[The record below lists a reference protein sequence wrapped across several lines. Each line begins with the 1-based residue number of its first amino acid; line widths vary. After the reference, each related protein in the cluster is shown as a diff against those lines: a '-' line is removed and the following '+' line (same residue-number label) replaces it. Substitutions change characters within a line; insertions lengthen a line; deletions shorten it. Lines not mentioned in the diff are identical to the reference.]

1 MNRLKFIVVVI
12 GLLCFVN
19 QAFTQQVQAGGNYSY
34 HDAFGPIFY
43 TKNGNEYRS
52 AGGQPGP
59 KYWQNRADYKLAVRL
74 NEQSNEIS
82 GTVILT
88 YTNNS
93 PDKLPFIWMQLDQ
106 NLFKQDSRG
115 LAIIPPGG
123 SRSGARG
130 QKFDGG
136 YTIKSVKILSVE
148 KGKTI
153 EKDVE
158 HFIEDTRM
166 QVYLPNE
173 LSSGGG
179 QLRLKIEYSFISPD
193 YGSDRMGVLDTK
205 NGKIFSVAQ
214 WYPRMCVYDDVSGW
228 NTIPYLGP
236 SEFYLEYGDY
246 DISITVPANH
256 IVVASGELVN
266 PQEVYTP
273 EQQQR
278 WKAAAQSD
286 KTVMIRSAAEVSNP
300 DSRPK
305 GKQELTW
312 NFKLKNS
319 RDAAWASSAAFI
331 IDAARM
337 NLPSGKKSM
346 AISAYP
352 VESDGKDAWGRSTE
366 YTKASNEFNSK
377 KWLEYPYPAATN
389 VASNAGGMEY
399 PGIMFCSSK
408 AKSGDLWG
416 VTDHEFGHTWFP
428 MIVGSNERLYAWMDE
443 GFTTFINTL
452 TAVDFNNGEYRPGK
466 TDMHA
471 LGKVLTNPG
480 FEPVM
485 SSPDNMKE
493 NSIGL
498 LAYYK
503 PAMAL
508 GILREQILG
517 PERFDRA
524 FKTYI
529 DRWAY
534 KHPTPDDFFRTI
546 ENVAGEN
553 LSWFWRAW
561 FLNNWKLD
569 QGVVDLK
576 YVNNDFK
583 LGALITIENLEK
595 MAMPVILE
603 IKTKSGKVN
612 RLKLPVEV
620 WERNARFTFNYPSTE
635 EIVSIVS
642 DPDKVFPD
650 SNPANNAWPAT
661 N

>member
-1 MNRLKFIVVVI
+1 MNKLKILYCVFIFSC
-12 GLLCFVN
+12 LVN
-19 QAFTQQVQAGGNYSY
+19 KAYSQQTQASGNYNY
-34 HDAFGPIFY
+34 HETFGPLFY
-43 TKNGNEYRS
+43 TKNGNELRS

-59 KYWQNRADYKLAVRL
+59 KYWQNRADYKLDVRL

-82 GTVILT
+82 GTVLLT

-106 NLFKQDSRG
+106 NLFKEDSRG
-115 LAIIPPGG
+115 QAIIPPGG

-136 YTIKSVKILSVE
+136 YKIKSVKILSVD
-148 KGKTI
+148 KGKAI
-153 EKDVE
+153 EKNVE

-166 QVYLPNE
+166 QVYLPVE

-179 QLRLKIEYSFISPD
+179 QLRLKIEYSFTSPD
-193 YGSDRMGVLDTK
+193 YGSDRMGVLNTK

-214 WYPRMCVYDDVSGW
+214 WYPRMCVYDDVYGW
-228 NTIPYLGP
+228 NTIPYIGP

-246 DISITVPANH
+246 DISITVPASH
-256 IVVASGELVN
+256 IVVGSGELMN
-266 PQEVYTP
+266 PQDVYTA

-278 WKAAAQSD
+278 WKNAAQSD
-286 KTVMIRSAAEVSNP
+286 KTVIIRSATEVTNP

-312 NFKLKNS
+312 NFKLKNA
-319 RDAAWASSAAFI
+319 RDAAWASSASFI
-331 IDAARM
+331 IDAAKM

-352 VESDGKDAWGRSTE
+352 VESDGNGAWGRSTE
-366 YTKASNEFNSK
+366 YTKASNEYNSK

-399 PGIMFCSSK
+399 PGIVFCGAES
-408 AKSGDLWG
+408 KSGDLWG

-443 GFTTFINTL
+443 GFNTFINNL
-452 TAVDFNNGEYRPGK
+452 TSIDFNNGEYRQGTP
-466 TDMHA
+466 DMHA

-485 SSPDNMKE
+485 SSPNNMKE

-503 PAMAL
+503 PAIAL
-508 GILREQILG
+508 GILRDHILG
-517 PERFDRA
+517 AERFDRA
-524 FKTYI
+524 FKTYVE
-529 DRWAY
+529 RWAY
-534 KHPTPDDFFRTI
+534 KHPTPDDFFRTM
-546 ENVAGEN
+546 ENVSGDN
-553 LSWFWRAW
+553 LHWFWRAW
-561 FLNNWKLD
+561 ILNNWKLD
-569 QGVVDLK
+569 QGIADLK

-583 LGALITIENLEK
+583 QGALITVENLEK
-595 MAMPVILE
+595 MAMPIILE
-603 IKTKSGKVN
+603 IKTKTGKVS

-620 WERNARFTFNYPSTE
+620 WERNSRFTFNYPSTE

-650 SNPANNAWPAT
+650 SNPVNNTWPTAK
-661 N
+661 

>member
-1 MNRLKFIVVVI
+1 MNKLRFFTSVI
-12 GLLCFVN
+12 ILLCLVN
-19 QAFTQQVQAGGNYSY
+19 QVFAQQSGVGGSYNY
-34 HDAFGPIFY
+34 HDTFGPMFY
-43 TKNGNEYRS
+43 TKNGDDFRS

-59 KYWQNRADYKLAVRL
+59 RYWQNRADYKLAVRL
-74 NEQSNEIS
+74 NEQSNEIT

-106 NLFKQDSRG
+106 NLFKEDSRG
-115 LAIIPPGG
+115 HAIIPPGG

-130 QKFDGG
+130 QKFDAG
-136 YTIKSVKILSVE
+136 YKIKSVKILSVE

-153 EKDVE
+153 ESNAE
-158 HFIEDTRM
+158 HLIEDTRM

-179 QLRLKIEYSFISPD
+179 QLRLKIEYSFISPE
-193 YGSDRMGVLDTK
+193 YGSDRMGILNTM

-214 WYPRMCVYDDVSGW
+214 WYPRMCVYDNVSGW
-228 NTIPYLGP
+228 NTIPYIGP

-246 DISITVPANH
+246 DISITVPASH
-256 IVVASGELVN
+256 IVVGSGELVN
-266 PQEVYTP
+266 PQDVYTP

-286 KTVMIRSAAEVSNP
+286 KTVIIRSAAEVTNP

-312 NFKLKNS
+312 NFKLKNA

-352 VESDGKDAWGRSTE
+352 VESDGKEAWGRSTE

-377 KWLEYPYPAATN
+377 KWFEFPYPAATN
-389 VASNAGGMEY
+389 VASIAGGMEY
-399 PGIMFCSSK
+399 PGIVFCS
-408 AKSGDLWG
+408 AKSKSGELWG

-443 GFTTFINTL
+443 GFNTFINSL
-452 TAVDFNNGEYRPGK
+452 ASADFNNGEYRPGK
-466 TDMHA
+466 MDMHA
-471 LGKVLTNPG
+471 VGKVLTNSG
-480 FEPVM
+480 YEPVM

-503 PAMAL
+503 PAIAL

-517 PERFDRA
+517 AERFDRA

-529 DRWAY
+529 ERWAY
-534 KHPTPDDFFRTI
+534 KHPTPDDFFRTM
-546 ENVAGEN
+546 ENVSGEN
-553 LSWFWRAW
+553 LNWFWRAW
-561 FLNNWKLD
+561 ILNNWKLD

-583 LGALITIENLEK
+583 QGALITIENLEK
-595 MAMPVILE
+595 MAMPVILD

-635 EIVSIVS
+635 EIISIVS
-642 DPDKVFPD
+642 DPEKVFPD
-650 SNPANNAWPAT
+650 SNPANNVWPAA